1 VSRSAAAE
9 AADRAATAPALLPPA
24 VLERLGGLSII
35 HRYVVEGFMAGIHRS
50 VYRGAGD
57 EFSRHRSYQQ
67 GDDVR
72 RVDWKLY
79 GRTDRLFVREY
90 REDSNLQS
98 YLLLDTSLSM
108 GYRDAAGVS
117 KLRYASFVAAALAHL
132 MLAAGDAVGL
142 ATFGEGAQL
151 HLPPRNRRGSV
162 HELLLGLER
171 LRATGSTSAAAGLD
185 RVGEALRRRGR
196 VILISDLL
204 EQDDGQALL
213 AAVARLRGRGDE
225 VIVIRPLTPAETGA
239 APLGSGLYFDPERPE
254 QEIPA
259 SPEVVREYAA
269 GVAAYYGRLRDR
281 LRERGAE
288 YVGLTTAEPI
298 EHALSAWLRARER

>member
-1 VSRSAAAE
+1 VIRSASVEAAERAAAE
-9 AADRAATAPALLPPA
+9 PALLPPA

-50 VYRGAGD
+50 AYRGAGD

-90 REDSNLQS
+90 REDANLQS
-98 YLLLDTSLSM
+98 YLLLDATLSM
-108 GYRDAAGVS
+108 GYADGAGIS

-132 MLAAGDAVGL
+132 MVAVGDAVGL
-142 ATFGEGAQL
+142 ASFGEGAQL

-162 HELLLGLER
+162 HEMLLGLER
-171 LRATGSTSAAAGLD
+171 LRPEGSSGAAAGLD
-185 RVGEALRRRGR
+185 RAGEALRRRGR

-204 EQDDGQALL
+204 EPDDGEALL

-225 VIVIRPLTPAETGA
+225 VIVIRPLTPQETGA
-239 APLGSGLYFDPERPE
+239 APLAAGLYFDPERPE
-254 QEIPA
+254 REIPA
-259 SPEVVREYAA
+259 SPEVARAFAA
-269 GVAAYYGRLRDR
+269 GVTAYYDRMHDR

-288 YVGLTTAEPI
+288 YVALTTAEPV
-298 EHALSAWLRARER
+298 EHALSAWLRARGR

>member
-1 VSRSAAAE
+1 MKGGAG
-9 AADRAATAPALLPPA
+9 ADAPALLPPA

-57 EFSRHRSYQQ
+57 EFSRHRGYQQ

-79 GRTDRLFVREY
+79 ARTDRLFVREY
-90 REDSNLQS
+90 REDSNLQA
-98 YLLLDTSLSM
+98 YLLLDASLSM
-108 GYRDAAGVS
+108 GYADGAGIT
-117 KLRYASFVAAALAHL
+117 KLRYGSFVAAALAHL

-142 ATFGEGAQL
+142 GSFGAGAVLQ
-151 HLPPRNRRGSV
+151 LPPRNRRGSV

-171 LRATGSTSAAAGLD
+171 LRAGGTTGAAAGLD

-196 VILISDLL
+196 VVLISDLL
-204 EQDDGQALL
+204 EADDGQALL
-213 AAVARLRGRGDE
+213 DAVARLRARGDE
-225 VIVIRPLTPAETGA
+225 VIVIRTITPAELGA
-239 APLGSGLYFDPERPE
+239 SPLGTGLFYDPERPDRAV
-254 QEIPA
+254 PA
-259 SPEVVREYAA
+259 EPGANRVFAARVASYYAE
-269 GVAAYYGRLRDR
+269 LRDR

-288 YVGLTTAEPI
+288 YVPLTTAEPV
-298 EHALSAWLRARER
+298 EHALSAWLRARRG

>member
-1 VSRSAAAE
+1 VSRSAAA
-9 AADRAATAPALLPPA
+9 AAAERAGSGPALLPPA

-35 HRYVVEGFMAGIHRS
+35 HRFVVEGFMAGVHRS

-57 EFSRHRSYQQ
+57 EFSRHRSYEP

-108 GYRDAAGVS
+108 GYADEAGIT
-117 KLRYASFVAAALAHL
+117 KLRYGSFVAAALAHL

-142 ATFGEGAQL
+142 GSFGEGAQL

-171 LRATGSTSAAAGLD
+171 LRPAGSTAAAAALD
-185 RVGEALRRRGR
+185 RAGEALRRRGR
-196 VILISDLL
+196 VVLISDLL
-204 EQDDGQALL
+204 EDDDGRSMLD
-213 AAVARLRGRGDE
+213 AVTRLRSRGGE
-225 VIVIRPLTPAETGA
+225 VVVVWPLTPAELGA
-239 APLGSGLYFDPERPE
+239 VPLGDGLFYDPEQPDRPV
-254 QEIPA
+254 PA
-259 SPEVVREYAA
+259 SPAVDRQFARR
-269 GVAAYYGRLRDR
+269 VAAYYSGLRDR

-288 YVGLTTAEPI
+288 FVPLTTAEPV
-298 EHALSAWLRARER
+298 EHALSAWLRGRRR